1 MRILPIPLRRYLS
14 AVYLCALLLV
24 AMQLPSLVAWRPF
37 TRDHLIILTLA
48 TILAYACERIPIIIT
63 QAVEA
68 TPTITIYVAAT
79 MLLPQ
84 PVPLFIALAAMT
96 AAQLPQPK
104 KLYKRAF
111 NIANT
116 TLIVGV
122 SGILFT
128 LINTSGSSEILHA
141 GPGATGVV
149 LVVLYP
155 VINYTLLSGVLSL
168 STKRSMWRAGWDNFR
183 HVAFPDTAMGVIG
196 VLAATLWRS
205 NSVAFAFLVLLG
217 SALYGTV
224 RGTQRITEAEERARE
239 ALVRVSMDERTG
251 LPNHHT
257 FQTRLVE
264 ETARADPRRGGHS
277 LSVLLVDIDD
287 FRRINDAYGSQ
298 TGDDALR
305 DIAALLKRLV
315 RVYDVVAYYGD
326 DEFALI
332 LPETDIAAALEIAA
346 RIHEQLAELTIM
358 EDAAS
363 FRFTVS
369 IGAAMAPTH
378 GDSAP
383 EVIRAAYRAVHAAK
397 TAGKNRSIATDDPS
411 IAKEPKVATN
421 DQAIDDQKNGGEGGG
436 LVLRLSDHRR

>member
-1 MRILPIPLRRYLS
+1 MRGSPITLRWYLS
-14 AVYLCALLLV
+14 AVYLCALILV
-24 AMQLPSLVAWRPF
+24 AMQLPAFVAWHPF
-37 TRDHLIILTLA
+37 THDHFIILISA
-48 TILAYACERIPIIIT
+48 TFLAYVCERITITIT
-63 QAVEA
+63 QAIEA
-68 TPTITIYVAAT
+68 TPTITVYVAAT

-84 PVPLFIALAAMT
+84 PAPLFIALAAIT

-111 NIANT
+111 NIADT

-122 SGILFT
+122 SGILFM
-128 LINTSGSSEILHA
+128 LINKSDISEFLHT
-141 GPGATGVV
+141 GPGATGVA

-155 VINYTLLSGVLSL
+155 AINYTLLSGVLSL

-205 NSVAFAFLVLLG
+205 NSVAFALLILLG
-217 SALYGTV
+217 IALYGTI
-224 RGTQRITEAEERARE
+224 RGTQRITAAEERARE
-239 ALVRVSMDERTG
+239 ALLRVSMDERTG
-251 LPNHHT
+251 LPNHQA

-277 LSVLLVDIDD
+277 LSLLLVDIDD

-298 TGDDALR
+298 VGDTALR
-305 DIAALLKRLV
+305 DIAALLKRQF
-315 RVYDVVAYYGD
+315 RVYDVVTYYGD

-332 LPETDIAAALEIAA
+332 LPETDIDAALEVAA
-346 RIHEQLAELTIM
+346 RIHEQIAELTIV
-358 EDAAS
+358 EDAAP
-363 FRFTVS
+363 FRLTVS

-411 IAKEPKVATN
+411 IAKEAKVAPP
-421 DQAIDDQKNGGEGGG
+421 DQGINDQKNGGEGGG
-436 LVLRLSDHRR
+436 LVVRLSDHRR